1 MWWIICDKIVLQTYV
16 LQLEG
21 ADVVQDRASTDN
33 KFCSQYTGPI
43 LEMCRLGL
51 VGLASAW

>member
-1 MWWIICDKIVLQTYV
+1 VWWIICDKIVLQTYV

-33 KFCSQYTGPI
+33 KIVQPVHWPNFGD
-43 LEMCRLGL
+43 
-51 VGLASAW
+51 V